1 MSILLVV
8 AAPSGVGKTT
18 VVEQVVKRTPDL
30 IQSVSYTTRAMRSG
44 EQPNKSYTFMSV
56 SDFTEKAKQG
66 GFIEYASVYSA
77 LYGTGKADIAEYIK
91 KQQDVVLVLDW
102 QGARQLKSLYPQEVV
117 SVFLFPPS
125 IGVLLKRLQNR
136 TRSEAEQKALPE
148 RLAAVAKD
156 LSHAD
161 VFDYWIV
168 NDELEQSVQS
178 LCNIYHAECLRKQ
191 RISQQKK
198 QWLEELLEDAE
209 QNSQWSQ

>member
-1 MSILLVV
+1 MS
-8 AAPSGVGKTT
+8 
-18 VVEQVVKRTPDL
+18 EH
-30 IQSVSYTTRAMRSG
+30 
-44 EQPNKSYTFMSV
+44 
-56 SDFTEKAKQG
+56 DFTEKAKQG
-66 GFIEYASVYSA
+66 GFIEYASVYSS

-102 QGARQLKSLYPQEVV
+102 QGARQLKILYPQEVV

-178 LCNIYHAECLRKQ
+178 LCNIYHAECLRRQ

-198 QWLEELLEDAE
+198 QWLEELLEDAG
-209 QNSQWSQ
+209 QNSQLSQ